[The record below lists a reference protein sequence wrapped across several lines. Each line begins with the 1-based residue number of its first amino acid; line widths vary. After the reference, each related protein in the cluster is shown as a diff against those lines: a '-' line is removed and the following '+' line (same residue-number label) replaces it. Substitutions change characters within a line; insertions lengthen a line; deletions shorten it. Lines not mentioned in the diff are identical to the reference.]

1 MVILVQQ
8 QLGALLHVLKVKW
21 EMAFAMISTTKLN
34 VNSIKVRSFLIT
46 IREITSLLLWKGD
59 CCGPDVVKGSCY
71 SCICHEDSP
80 LDPSCEPS
88 FIGDGYCDDF
98 NNVPGCAYDDGMCSF
113 YSQDIYP
120 YIDFLT
126 KFQETA
132 VCQISRLTTVT
143 NACALKVL
151 QQGMSQETKGPLQ
164 QHWTQTLPLHSQ
176 VLKQLPIPNVILIL
190 VMGTAMTTW
199 TLQPVTTMEVT

>member
-34 VNSIKVRSFLIT
+34 VNSIKVRSLLIT

-98 NNVPGCAYDDGMCSF
+98 NNVPGCAYDEGIAF
-113 YSQDIYP
+113 THRI
-120 YIDFLT
+120 F
-126 KFQETA
+126 
-132 VCQISRLTTVT
+132 
-143 NACALKVL
+143 
-151 QQGMSQETKGPLQ
+151 
-164 QHWTQTLPLHSQ
+164 
-176 VLKQLPIPNVILIL
+176 IPILIFLPHFRRLLFTRSQNWLLWPML
-190 VMGTAMTTW
+190 VPWRCHSRECHRKPRDHYNSTEPWHHHYTVRFWNNCQSPM
-199 TLQPVTTMEVT
+199 